1 MKMKLFKLALG
12 LMSVILILAACG
24 ATTNDTEETMM
35 ESNLVLAPDF
45 ELMDLEGNVH
55 RLSDLK
61 GEKVYLK
68 YWASWCSIC
77 LAGLSE
83 VDELSAMETDFT
95 VFTVITPGEKGEMSK
110 EDFTEWFKTLEYENI
125 VVLLDE
131 KAELSKKLN
140 VRAVPTSVFIGA
152 QGELI
157 EALPGHKSNDEIFEK
172 FASSDTNATMN
183 TTMNTQSNISQALG
197 KDESIQT
204 IYFAGG
210 CFWGV
215 EEYFSRIEGVQDAVS
230 GYANG
235 TTENPSYEEVIYKNT
250 GHAETVKVTYDE
262 SKISLEQLIG
272 YYLKIVDPT
281 SVDKQGNDVGNQY
294 RTGIYYNR
302 ETDASVIESLLALE
316 QEKFEKP
323 IAVENLPLDNFYVAE
338 EYHQDYLKKNP
349 NGYCHVDMD
358 KLEEEVVFIDP
369 DNYSKPSDDKLKEM
383 LTDIQYEVTQNN
395 STEGAFSNEYFDSYE
410 QGIYVDVATGEPLFS
425 SKDKYDSGCGWPS
438 FTKPIVEEVVHYDTD
453 TSFNMKRTEVRSRVG
468 DSHLGHVFEDGPI
481 DKGGLRYCINSA
493 SIRFVPLEEMEA
505 GGYGEL
511 IALVK

>member
-1 MKMKLFKLALG
+1 MKTKCFKLVSG
-12 LMSVILILAACG
+12 LLIVIMILAACG
-24 ATTNDTEETMM
+24 ATNDDM
-35 ESNLVLAPDF
+35 ENSIMAPDF

-131 KAELSKKLN
+131 DGELSKKLN
-140 VRAVPTSVFIGA
+140 VRAVPTSVFIGTE
-152 QGELI
+152 GELI

-183 TTMNTQSNISQALG
+183 TTMNTAMNTQSNISYALG

-250 GHAETVKVTYDE
+250 GHAETVEVTYDE

-302 ETDASVIESLLALE
+302 EMDAIVIESLLALE

-349 NGYCHVDMD
+349 NGYCHVDMN
-358 KLEEEVVFIDP
+358 KLEEEVIFIDP
-369 DNYSKPSDDKLKEM
+369 NNYSKASDEELEEM
-383 LTDIQYEVTQNN
+383 LTDIQYQVTQNN
-395 STEGAFSNEYFDSYE
+395 STERAFSNEYYDTYE
-410 QGIYVDVATGEPLFS
+410 SGIYVDVVTGEPLFS

-493 SIRFVPLEEMEA
+493 SILFVPLEEMEA
-505 GGYGEL
+505 EGYGEL

>member
-1 MKMKLFKLALG
+1 
-12 LMSVILILAACG
+12 
-24 ATTNDTEETMM
+24 
-35 ESNLVLAPDF
+35 
-45 ELMDLEGNVH
+45 
-55 RLSDLK
+55 
-61 GEKVYLK
+61 
-68 YWASWCSIC
+68 
-77 LAGLSE
+77 
-83 VDELSAMETDFT
+83 
-95 VFTVITPGEKGEMSK
+95 
-110 EDFTEWFKTLEYENI
+110 
-125 VVLLDE
+125 
-131 KAELSKKLN
+131 
-140 VRAVPTSVFIGA
+140 
-152 QGELI
+152 
-157 EALPGHKSNDEIFEK
+157 
-172 FASSDTNATMN
+172 
-183 TTMNTQSNISQALG
+183 
-197 KDESIQT
+197 
-204 IYFAGG
+204 
-210 CFWGV
+210 
-215 EEYFSRIEGVQDAVS
+215 
-230 GYANG
+230 
-235 TTENPSYEEVIYKNT
+235 
-250 GHAETVKVTYDE
+250 
-262 SKISLEQLIG
+262 
-272 YYLKIVDPT
+272 LKIVDPT

-302 ETDASVIESLLALE
+302 ETDASLIESLLALE